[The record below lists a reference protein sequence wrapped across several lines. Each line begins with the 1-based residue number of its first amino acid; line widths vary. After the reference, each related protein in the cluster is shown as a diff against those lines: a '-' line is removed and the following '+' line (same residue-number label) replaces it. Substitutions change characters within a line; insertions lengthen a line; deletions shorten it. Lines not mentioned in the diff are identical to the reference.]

1 MKLFVSNTSD
11 LPIYAQLK
19 EQIKEAILSG
29 DLPENTTLPSLR
41 KLAQG
46 LKISVLT
53 TARAYR
59 ELEEEGFITSVQ
71 GKGCY
76 VMPRGS
82 KLIREQLL
90 REVERGFNIAI
101 EAGAKAGLMGDELF
115 QILDEMLDPEEDGG
129 EHGEEAEQAG
139 EAE

>member
-1 MKLFVSNTSD
+1 MKLSVSNTSE
-11 LPIYAQLK
+11 LPIYAQIK

-41 KLAQG
+41 KLAAG

-53 TARAYR
+53 TSRAYR

-90 REVERGFNIAI
+90 REIERGLGIAI
-101 EAGAKAGLMGDELF
+101 DAAEKAGILPDELHGLLTDMIGESEEDEKREAGA
-115 QILDEMLDPEEDGG
+115 
-129 EHGEEAEQAG
+129 
-139 EAE
+139 

>member
-1 MKLFVSNTSD
+1 MKLSISNTSD

-19 EQIKEAILSG
+19 EQIKEAILLG

-41 KLAQG
+41 KLAVG

-53 TARAYR
+53 TSRAYR
-59 ELEEEGFITSVQ
+59 ELEDEGFVTSVQ
-71 GKGCY
+71 GKGSY

-90 REVERGFNIAI
+90 REVERGFSIAI
-101 EAGAKAGLMGDELF
+101 EAAAKAGIDTAELHDMLDELAGSTAEDVA
-115 QILDEMLDPEEDGG
+115 DES
-129 EHGEEAEQAG
+129 EAM
-139 EAE
+139 AE

>member
-1 MKLFVSNTSD
+1 MKLLVSNTSD
-11 LPIYAQLK
+11 LPIYAQLR

-29 DLPENTTLPSLR
+29 DLPENTALPSLR

-90 REVERGFNIAI
+90 REVENGLSAAI
-101 EAGAKAGLMGDELF
+101 SAAGKAGLSGDELF
-115 QILDEMLDPEEDGG
+115 AMLDEMIGEDETEE
-129 EHGEEAEQAG
+129 
-139 EAE
+139 

>member
-1 MKLFVSNTSD
+1 MKLSISNTSE
-11 LPIYAQLK
+11 LPIYAQIK
-19 EQIKEAILSG
+19 GQIKEAILSG

-41 KLAQG
+41 KLAAG

-53 TARAYR
+53 TSRAYR
-59 ELEEEGFITSVQ
+59 ELEEEGFVTSVQ

-90 REVERGFNIAI
+90 REIERGLGIAI
-101 EAGAKAGLMGDELF
+101 EAAEKAG
-115 QILDEMLDPEEDGG
+115 ILPEELHDLLSDMLGDAEVG
-129 EHGEEAEQAG
+129 AEAGALQ
-139 EAE
+139 

>member
-1 MKLFVSNTSD
+1 MKLSISNTSD

-41 KLAQG
+41 KLAKG

-53 TARAYR
+53 TSRAYR
-59 ELEEEGFITSVQ
+59 ELEEEGFVTSVQ

-90 REVERGFNIAI
+90 REVERGFGIAI
-101 EAGAKAGLMGDELF
+101 EAADKAGLADTELHD
-115 QILDEMLDPEEDGG
+115 ILDEMLGAVEAHEEPEEVAAD
-129 EHGEEAEQAG
+129 AT
-139 EAE
+139 

>member
-1 MKLFVSNTSD
+1 MKLSISNTSE
-11 LPIYAQLK
+11 LPIYAQIK

-41 KLAQG
+41 KLAAG

-53 TARAYR
+53 TSRAYR
-59 ELEEEGFITSVQ
+59 ELEEEGFVTSVQ

-90 REVERGFNIAI
+90 REIERGFGIAI
-101 EAGAKAGLMGDELF
+101 EAADKAGILPDELHD
-115 QILDEMLDPEEDGG
+115 LLSDMLGDAEV
-129 EHGEEAEQAG
+129 EAEAQQ
-139 EAE
+139 

>member
-1 MKLFVSNTSD
+1 MKLSISNTSD

-29 DLPENTTLPSLR
+29 DLPENTVLPSLR

-59 ELEEEGFITSVQ
+59 ELEEEGFVTSVQ

-90 REVERGFNIAI
+90 REVERGFGIAI
-101 EAGAKAGLMGDELF
+101 EAADKAGLTDDEITD
-115 QILDEMLDPEEDGG
+115 ILNQMLGTEDDIQ
-129 EHGEEAEQAG
+129 AE
-139 EAE
+139 

>member
-1 MKLFVSNTSD
+1 MKLLVSNTSD
-11 LPIYAQLK
+11 LPIYAQLR

-29 DLPENTTLPSLR
+29 DLPESTALPSLR

-90 REVERGFNIAI
+90 REVEKGLNAAI
-101 EAGAKAGLMGDELF
+101 TAADKAGLSSDELF
-115 QILDEMLDPEEDGG
+115 QILDEMLGED
-129 EHGEEAEQAG
+129 ETAEQ
-139 EAE
+139 

>member
-1 MKLFVSNTSD
+1 MKLFISNTSD
-11 LPIYAQLK
+11 LPIYAQIK

-41 KLAQG
+41 KLASG
-46 LKISVLT
+46 LRISVLT
-53 TARAYR
+53 TSRAYR
-59 ELEEEGFITSVQ
+59 ELEEEGFVTSVQ

-90 REVERGFNIAI
+90 REIERGFGIAI
-101 EAGAKAGLMGDELF
+101 DAAEKAGVLDDELHD
-115 QILDEMLDPEEDGG
+115 ILTDMINETDAGTAPEDA
-129 EHGEEAEQAG
+129 EAQ
-139 EAE
+139 EAQE

>member
-1 MKLFVSNTSD
+1 MKLLISNTSD

-41 KLAQG
+41 KLAKG

-53 TARAYR
+53 TSRAYR
-59 ELEEEGFITSVQ
+59 ELEEEGFVTSVQ

-101 EAGAKAGLMGDELF
+101 EAAEKVGIMDEELHD
-115 QILDEMLDPEEDGG
+115 ILDEMIGSEPEPE
-129 EHGEEAEQAG
+129 AG
-139 EAE
+139 E

>member
-1 MKLFVSNTSD
+1 MKLFISNTSD
-11 LPIYAQLK
+11 LPIYAQIK

-41 KLAQG
+41 KLASG
-46 LKISVLT
+46 LRISVLT
-53 TARAYR
+53 TSRAYR
-59 ELEEEGFITSVQ
+59 ELEEEGFVTSVQ

-90 REVERGFNIAI
+90 REIERGFAIAI
-101 EAGAKAGLMGDELF
+101 DAADKAGVLDDELHN
-115 QILDEMLDPEEDGG
+115 ILTDMINETDAEDVP
-129 EHGEEAEQAG
+129 EEAEDR
-139 EAE
+139 EVTV

>member
-1 MKLFVSNTSD
+1 MKLLISNTSD

-53 TARAYR
+53 TSRAYR
-59 ELEEEGFITSVQ
+59 ELEEEGFVTSVQ

-82 KLIREQLL
+82 KLIREQLI
-90 REVERGFNIAI
+90 REVERGFGIAI
-101 EAGAKAGLMGDELF
+101 DAADKADIESDELHD
-115 QILDEMLDPEEDGG
+115 ILDEMLGGTVPEEQA
-129 EHGEEAEQAG
+129 EEQVAE
-139 EAE
+139 

>member
-1 MKLFVSNTSD
+1 MKLFISNTSD
-11 LPIYAQLK
+11 LPIYAQIK

-41 KLAQG
+41 KLASG
-46 LKISVLT
+46 LRISVLT
-53 TARAYR
+53 TSRAYR
-59 ELEEEGFITSVQ
+59 ELEEEGFVTSVQ

-90 REVERGFNIAI
+90 REIERGFVIAI
-101 EAGAKAGLMGDELF
+101 DAAEKAGVLDDELHS
-115 QILDEMLDPEEDGG
+115 ILTDMLSAADAEAIP
-129 EHGEEAEQAG
+129 EEAEEQ
-139 EAE
+139 EADE

>member
-1 MKLFVSNTSD
+1 MKLLISNTSD

-41 KLAQG
+41 KLAKG

-53 TARAYR
+53 TSRAYR
-59 ELEEEGFITSVQ
+59 ELEEEGFVTSVQ

-90 REVERGFNIAI
+90 REVERGFGIAI
-101 EAGAKAGLMGDELF
+101 EAADKAGLMDEELHD
-115 QILDEMLDPEEDGG
+115 ILDEMLGT
-129 EHGEEAEQAG
+129 EAETDENG
-139 EAE
+139 DSEAEK

>member
-1 MKLFVSNTSD
+1 MKLSISNTSE
-11 LPIYAQLK
+11 LPIYAQIK

-41 KLAQG
+41 KLAAG

-53 TARAYR
+53 TSRAYR
-59 ELEEEGFITSVQ
+59 ELEDEGFITSVQ

-90 REVERGFNIAI
+90 REIERGLAIAI
-101 EAGAKAGLMGDELF
+101 EAADKAGLLPDEL
-115 QILDEMLDPEEDGG
+115 
-129 EHGEEAEQAG
+129 HGLLADLLG
-139 EAE
+139 EAEGAAEEAQAAAR

>member
-1 MKLFVSNTSD
+1 MKLLISNTSD

-19 EQIKEAILSG
+19 EQIKEAVLSG
-29 DLPENTTLPSLR
+29 DLPENTALPSLR
-41 KLAQG
+41 KLAKG

-53 TARAYR
+53 TSRAYR

-90 REVERGFNIAI
+90 REVERGLNIAI
-101 EAGAKAGLMGDELF
+101 EAAGKAGLIDDELHD
-115 QILDEMLDPEEDGG
+115 ILDDMLGVEP
-129 EHGEEAEQAG
+129 EAETGA
-139 EAE
+139 AE